1 MKNTVVAR
9 CFEGNAL
16 LEIILTGKGERDPD
30 LDYGYADISE
40 LSEYSYEEEVL
51 INPLN
56 TFQVLE
62 YE

>member
-16 LEIILTGKGERDPD
+16 LEIILTGKGERDSD

-56 TFQVLE
+56 TF
-62 YE
+62 